1 MLISRLHIFVEELVL
16 IIIFDYWFECVFIK
30 LQHNLFT
37 VFFETKFCDTVALA
51 GL

>member
-1 MLISRLHIFVEELVL
+1 MLISKLHIFVEELVL

-37 VFFETKFCDTVALA
+37 VWRSFLRQGFVIQ
-51 GL
+51 